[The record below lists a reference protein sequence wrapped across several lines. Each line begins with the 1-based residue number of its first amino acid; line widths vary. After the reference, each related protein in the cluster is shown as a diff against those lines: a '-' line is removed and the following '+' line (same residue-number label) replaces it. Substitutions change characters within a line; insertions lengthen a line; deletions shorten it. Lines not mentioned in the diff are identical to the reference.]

1 MIASRGVALAEGE
14 RLAQERLEAVVEV
27 VGAVAP
33 VEPHPDYAVLTRVP
47 DALDVP
53 SNDGIIV
60 VATREAALRSALM
73 IYGNW
78 DRVAGGVGQHFLEPG
93 AKSSPMQF
101 KDNVPQGAALTN
113 FIGTLTP
120 NEPVLGVTLA
130 TTKADP
136 DPGAQARLNAVIG
149 ALTAAGRPEPVA
161 TRKVVERINDHDR
174 AEVQRI
180 GHNADAVDEV
190 IFFERNSGA

>member
-1 MIASRGVALAEGE
+1 VALAEGE

-33 VEPHPDYAVLTRVP
+33 VDPHPDYAVLTRVP

-60 VATREAALRSALM
+60 VATREAVLRSALA

-78 DRVAGGVGQHFLEPG
+78 DRGTGGVGQHFLETG
-93 AKSSPMQF
+93 AKNGQVQF
-101 KDNVPQGAALTN
+101 KDNAPQGTALTN
-113 FIGTLTP
+113 FISTLTA

-136 DPGAQARLNAVIG
+136 DAGAQARLTAVVG
-149 ALTAAGRPEPVA
+149 ALVAAGRPEPVA

-180 GHNADAVDEV
+180 GHNPDAVDEV

>member
-1 MIASRGVALAEGE
+1 VALAEGE

-33 VEPHPDYAVLTRVP
+33 VDPHPDYAVLTRVP

-60 VATREAALRSALM
+60 VATREAVLRSALA

-78 DRVAGGVGQHFLEPG
+78 DRGTGGVGQHFLEPG
-93 AKSSPMQF
+93 AKNGQVQF
-101 KDNVPQGAALTN
+101 KDNAPQGTALTN
-113 FIGTLTP
+113 FIATLTTD
-120 NEPVLGVTLA
+120 EPVLGVTLA
-130 TTKADP
+130 TTRADP
-136 DPGAQARLNAVIG
+136 DAGGQARLTAVIS
-149 ALTAAGRPEPVA
+149 ALVAAGRPEPVA

-180 GHNADAVDEV
+180 GHNPDAVDEV